1 METTGI
7 TSSTRCIR
15 CGKEIA
21 ITRQFMSEVGYV
33 YRTENLKCR
42 FIDKWGFPRNFCKGC
57 MERS

>member
-21 ITRQFMSEVGYV
+21 ITRQFISDVGFV
-33 YRTENLKCR
+33 YKTENLKR
-42 FIDKWGFPRNFCKGC
+42 RYIDKWGFPRNYCKGC
-57 MERS
+57 MK